1 MNREKTKAIAL
12 GGLLAAV
19 AMVIMCLGGMIPI
32 ATYVCPMLCAI
43 VQFLV
48 LQFCGRRIAW
58 VWYVAVSLL
67 AILIGP
73 DKDAAGVFVLLGY
86 YPIVKPTFDRSRLH
100 WLWKLLLF
108 NGAVALMYLGLI
120 HLLGLS
126 NTLSEF
132 RELGHWGLA
141 AMLIIGNVV
150 FFLLDLVL
158 KMMQAKFL
166 RR

>member
-67 AILIGP
+67 SILIGP
-73 DKDAAGVFVLLGY
+73 DKEAAGVFVLLGY
-86 YPIVKPTFDRSRLH
+86 YPIVKPALDHSRLR
-100 WLWKLLLF
+100 WLWKLMLF

-126 NTLSEF
+126 STLSEF
-132 RELGHWGLA
+132 RELGRWGLV
-141 AMLIIGNVV
+141 AMLLMGNVV

-158 KMMQAKFL
+158 NMMQAKFS